1 MVTVNDCGEEMGRN
15 EVTACAKSLRATAK
29 TSTTGP

>member
-1 MVTVNDCGEEMGRN
+1 MVTINDFDDFMGSN

-29 TSTTGP
+29 TLTTGP